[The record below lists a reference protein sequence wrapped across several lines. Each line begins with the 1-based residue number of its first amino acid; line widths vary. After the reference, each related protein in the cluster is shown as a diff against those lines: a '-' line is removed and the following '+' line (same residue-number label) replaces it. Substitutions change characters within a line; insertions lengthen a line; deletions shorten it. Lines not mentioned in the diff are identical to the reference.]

1 MKAVVIHEHGGPEVL
16 RYEDVPDP
24 TPGPGE
30 ALIRVHAVSVNR
42 TLDTEVRTGT
52 YLPLRFPHVLG
63 PDPAGEVVAL
73 GEGATGVAVGD
84 RVVPQPLVLCGDCPA
99 CRAGRELHCLRPGV
113 FGVHRWG
120 GDAQYATA
128 PTRGLIRIP
137 DGLTYQQAS
146 AIMIMFPTAWHL
158 LAGRARVQPGETVL
172 VMGAAGSLGLAGVQV
187 AKYLGARV
195 IAAAGADWKLERVQ
209 ALGADAGVNYYAH
222 KLSEEVLRLTD
233 GLGADVVFEN
243 ISSREL
249 FSESMASLAR
259 GGRLVTCGTHGGG
272 VVEIALRPFYVKQ
285 QSILGSAGA
294 TRAETEEVYRLIAAG
309 HMQPI
314 VEHVLPLE
322 QAAAGH
328 RLAADRNSFGRVVL
342 EVP

>member
-1 MKAVVIHEHGGPEVL
+1 
-16 RYEDVPDP
+16 
-24 TPGPGE
+24 
-30 ALIRVHAVSVNR
+30 VNR
-42 TLDTEVRTGT
+42 TLDTEVRAGT

-73 GEGATGVAVGD
+73 GEGATGVQVGD
-84 RVVPQPLVLCGDCPA
+84 RVVPQPLVTCGECRN
-99 CRAGRELHCLRPGV
+99 CRAGRDLLCLRPGI

-120 GDAQYATA
+120 GDAQYTTA
-128 PTRGLIRIP
+128 PTHNLVRIP
-137 DGLTYQQAS
+137 DGLSYVDAS

-158 LAGRARVQPGETVL
+158 LAGRAQVQPDETVL
-172 VMGAAGSLGLAGVQV
+172 VMAAAGSLGLAGVQI
-187 AKYLGARV
+187 AKHLGARV
-195 IAAAGADWKLERVQ
+195 IAAAGADWKLERVR
-209 ALGADAGVNYYAH
+209 ALGADEVVNYNTH

-249 FSESMASLAR
+249 FPESMASLAR

-272 VVEIALRPFYVKQ
+272 LVEIAMRPFYVKQ

-294 TRAETEEVYRLIAAG
+294 TRAETEQVYQLLAERKLRT
-309 HMQPI
+309 I

-322 QAAAGH
+322 QVAEGH
-328 RLAADRNSFGRVVL
+328 HLAADRNSFGRVVL
-342 EVP
+342 TVP